1 MKIKNIGI
9 VFIGIAILILYIA
22 SETFLAAKL
31 DLPQTIGNLLGLLLL
46 IYLVGKFLIRKKSD
60 EIKERL
66 LFLIGTL
73 SIIWSLAVVYLE
85 FSSYKNINK
94 SISNL
99 EEGRTDLVEQKT
111 SNAPIKIPGYSASTV
126 SQIDY
131 LLQLVLQASQPYTL
145 EINKQ
150 TLAFSKIPL
159 EKILS
164 VDIYQNKSA
173 LNASLGML
181 KEVESYYIQ
190 HIGLEKQ
197 MFNARIEAVEKAA
210 VSSKVKDEFISGMT
224 KSNKR
229 SMELMHLQVNESRKM
244 MTAAR
249 KILSLAEANF
259 GMVRIIGDTVSF
271 PSERDN
277 EIYNREIAVIIKAA
291 EEEQRLRNE
300 ILKFQESNMNAMKAV
315 VK

>member
-22 SETFLAAKL
+22 SETFLATKL
-31 DLPQTIGNLLGLLLL
+31 DLPQTVGNLLGLLLL

-66 LFLIGTL
+66 FFLMGTL
-73 SIIWSLAVVYLE
+73 SVIWSLAVVYLE

-94 SISNL
+94 SIAIL
-99 EEGRTDLVEQKT
+99 EEGRSDLIEQKS

-150 TLAFSKIPL
+150 TLAFSKLPL

-164 VDIYQNKSA
+164 VDIYRNKTA
-173 LNASLGML
+173 LNASKEML
-181 KEVESYYIQ
+181 KEVESYYIK

-197 MFNARIEAVEKAA
+197 MFNAKIEAVEKAA

-224 KSNKR
+224 KTNKR

-244 MTAAR
+244 MAAVS

-259 GMVRIIGDTVSF
+259 GMVRIMGETVSF
-271 PSERDN
+271 PSEQDN
-277 EIYNREIAVIIKAA
+277 EIYNLEITVISKAA

-300 ILKFQESNMNAMKAV
+300 ILKFQESNMNAIKTL